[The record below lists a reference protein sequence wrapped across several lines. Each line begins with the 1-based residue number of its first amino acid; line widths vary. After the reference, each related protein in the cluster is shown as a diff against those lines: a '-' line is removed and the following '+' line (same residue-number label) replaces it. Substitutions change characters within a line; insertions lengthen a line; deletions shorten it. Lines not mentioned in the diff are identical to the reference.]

1 MKSIATSL
9 LAPLLVFILLFFH
22 FESLAKK
29 KKGRLPMA
37 VLVQLRVE
45 RNREK
50 ALTEHYQTAKLQIL
64 KDDTRKT
71 NQAMIND
78 YKDNFTLCPVYFYLD
93 MNYDAVKAGR
103 LDGVLLDADGN
114 TVKKTVIPKD
124 STNYI
129 IVHWGRPTMQSVF
142 ESRVRDT
149 TAYGYN
155 SGLPGGEGLIINDYT
170 MHQLSYF
177 YKFEFDEGEKGTT
190 RRKYQ
195 YHSKEFNIQYY
206 PSAKLLQTKLLK
218 NPGHIRIT
226 KLMRSYRK
234 QDRF

>member
-1 MKSIATSL
+1 
-9 LAPLLVFILLFFH
+9 
-22 FESLAKK
+22 
-29 KKGRLPMA
+29 MA

-50 ALTEHYQTAKLQIL
+50 ALTEHNQTAKLQLL

-78 YKDNFTLCPVYFYLD
+78 YKDNFTLCPVYYYMD
-93 MNYDAVKAGR
+93 TNYHAVAAGK
-103 LDGVLLDADGN
+103 LDGLLLDATGAPAKN
-114 TVKKTVIPKD
+114 VVITKD

-129 IVHWGRPTMQSVF
+129 IVYWGRATMQSVF

-149 TAYGYN
+149 SAYSYN
-155 SGLPGGEGLIINDYT
+155 SGMPSGEGLVVNDNT

-177 YKFEFDEGEKGTT
+177 YKFDFDDGEKGTT
-190 RRKYQ
+190 RKKYQ
-195 YHSKEFNIQYY
+195 YHSKAFNIQYY
-206 PSAKLLQTKLLK
+206 PSAKHLQNKLYK
-218 NPGHIRIT
+218 NPGHIKISR
-226 KLMRSYRK
+226 LMKSYRK